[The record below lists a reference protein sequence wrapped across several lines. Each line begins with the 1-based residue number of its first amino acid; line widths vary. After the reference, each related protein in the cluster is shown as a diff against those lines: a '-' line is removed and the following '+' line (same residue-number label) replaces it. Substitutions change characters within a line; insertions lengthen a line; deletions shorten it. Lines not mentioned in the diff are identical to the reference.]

1 MALFQKLENHFRKF
15 VRLGLGKK
23 EVALS
28 MYLSVNVK
36 LEPSQLPEGRYHI
49 SSPRGPYTQIEGR
62 TPKLS
67 VAACRSRGL
76 CCFIK
81 VRGDSQLQYG
91 F

>member
-23 EVALS
+23 EVVLS

-36 LEPSQLPEGRYHI
+36 LEPSQLLEGRYHI
-49 SSPRGPYTQIEGR
+49 SGPYKQIEGR

-76 CCFIK
+76 
-81 VRGDSQLQYG
+81 
-91 F
+91 

>member
-28 MYLSVNVK
+28 MYLSANVK

-49 SSPRGPYTQIEGR
+49 SSPRGPYKQIEGR
-62 TPKLS
+62 LFSNAKT
-67 VAACRSRGL
+67 VSRCML
-76 CCFIK
+76 DH
-81 VRGDSQLQYG
+81 VVYDVL
-91 F
+91 

>member
-49 SSPRGPYTQIEGR
+49 SCPRGPYKQIDCFR

-76 CCFIK
+76 
-81 VRGDSQLQYG
+81 
-91 F
+91 